1 MTVFDL
7 KKGDCAR
14 VTRIKVEGN
23 ARSRLDSLGLD
34 IGTHI
39 EVLGY
44 SLFRSGVLISFG
56 GVRLGMRKKIA
67 EAVEVAL

>member
-14 VTRIKVEGN
+14 VTRVNTDGG
-23 ARSRLDSLGLD
+23 ARSRMDALGLVA
-34 IGTHI
+34 GARI

-56 GVRLGMRKKIA
+56 GVRLGMRKKVA
-67 EAVEVAL
+67 ETIEVEL